1 MNINQIEMLLC
12 TLNTGSIAEAAR
24 QIGKSRTT
32 LSSSLS
38 ALEDELGVKLF
49 HRSGNRISAT
59 TIGEAI
65 ADDCQRLVALKND
78 IDAKCTQHLEDID
91 MTLRIVRDDALP
103 EQFWRTLLNKL
114 NQRFPSTSLSIYIA
128 PSPELEVMVEQN
140 TVDVAY
146 GLLPTYKNAARTQQQ
161 ELGQIRMM
169 CVAHIDHPLNKLK
182 KVHNTDLEQ
191 YTEITLAFIDK
202 SRLIVSPSRSSNYIA
217 LTFYEHIR
225 DAVIDKTGWSYVP
238 WLLINDP
245 LRQGLLGVVKHN
257 RAMHW
262 LPYGELVKAENT
274 QSVIIRWIS
283 EEIEQYLLS
292 VSV

>member
-12 TLNTGSIAEAAR
+12 TLHTGSIAEAAR
-24 QIGKSRTT
+24 QLGKSRTT
-32 LSSSLS
+32 LSSALS

-49 HRSGNRISAT
+49 HRSGNRILAT

-65 ADDCQRLVALKND
+65 ADDCQRLVATKND
-78 IDAKCTQHLEDID
+78 IHTKCAQHLDDVD
-91 MTLRIVRDDALP
+91 MALRIVRDDALP
-103 EQFWRTLLNKL
+103 ERFWRTLLNKL

-128 PSPELEVMVEQN
+128 PPPELEKMVEQN

-146 GLLPTYKNAARTQQQ
+146 GLLPAYADAARTQQQ
-161 ELGQIRMM
+161 ELGKIRMM

-202 SRLIVSPSRSSNYIA
+202 TSLTSSPSRSSNYIA

-225 DAVIDKTGWSYVP
+225 DAVIDNTGWSYVP
-238 WLLINDP
+238 WLLIQDP

-262 LPYGELVKAENT
+262 QPYGELVKADNA
-274 QSVIIRWIS
+274 QSMIIRWIS
-283 EEIEQYLLS
+283 AEIEQYLLS
-292 VSV
+292 VSM